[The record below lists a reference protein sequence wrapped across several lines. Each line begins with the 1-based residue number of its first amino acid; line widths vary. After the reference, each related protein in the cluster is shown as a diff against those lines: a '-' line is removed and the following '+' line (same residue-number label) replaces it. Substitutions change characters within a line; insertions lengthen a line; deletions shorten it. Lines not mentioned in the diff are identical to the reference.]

1 MRRLG
6 LLLCVMLPVLITT
19 ACREPLPSE
28 DPAQV
33 VQQFFVA
40 IAAGDCPRVLSEL
53 GTPYRKKVAAAG
65 CPELLHQLQR
75 FPLERVVE
83 VTPDGRSATARLV
96 RSRLRGRHTEA
107 IIRLQPEGGSWKIF
121 AL

>member
-1 MRRLG
+1 ML
-6 LLLCVMLPVLITT
+6 LPVLTAT

-28 DPAQV
+28 DPARV
-33 VQQFFVA
+33 VQRFFVA
-40 IAAGDCPRVLSEL
+40 VAAGDCPRVLSDL
-53 GTPYRKKVAAAG
+53 GTPYRQKVAAAG
-65 CPELLHQLQR
+65 CPEFLHQLQR

-96 RSRLRGRHTEA
+96 RSRLQGRRTEA